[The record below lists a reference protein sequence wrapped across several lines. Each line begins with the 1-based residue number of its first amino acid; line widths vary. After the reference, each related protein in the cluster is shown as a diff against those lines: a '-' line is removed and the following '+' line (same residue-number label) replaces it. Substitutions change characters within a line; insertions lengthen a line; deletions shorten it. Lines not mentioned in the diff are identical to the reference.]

1 MVGMGSWDALEID
14 TGDRNLRRISS
25 GLRRILLR
33 NGYGW
38 IHTAVSCCFAMMGAR
53 GSINIAISETDVG
66 MDKEIVQAD
75 TQQRV
80 NTIRP
85 LLYSNH

>member
-1 MVGMGSWDALEID
+1 
-14 TGDRNLRRISS
+14 
-25 GLRRILLR
+25 
-33 NGYGW
+33 
-38 IHTAVSCCFAMMGAR
+38 MMGAR

-80 NTIRP
+80 NYQATFIFEGI
-85 LLYSNH
+85 